1 MSFHYQNQTEQQ
13 WARTI
18 TKHQMFEEEEAE
30 KKTHTVDINVALEIP
45 AFLHAQ
51 AN

>member
-18 TKHQMFEEEEAE
+18 TKHQMFEE
-30 KKTHTVDINVALEIP
+30 KKKKRVDINIALEI
-45 AFLHAQ
+45 AAILQAQ